1 MKVYK
6 HYKKKNI
13 KSLLLVLALF
23 FLLVS
28 MSVVSYAWIEGSSA
42 VDITNNTN
50 TIKFN
55 ITHPTVNL
63 STTSY

>member
-28 MSVVSYAWIEGSSA
+28 MSVVSYACIEGHNA
-42 VDITNNTN
+42 TDMTG
-50 TIKFN
+50 
-55 ITHPTVNL
+55 
-63 STTSY
+63 